1 MRNRSSTPPLSQIDP
16 RLMRSPS
23 PPAAKQ
29 ESIDPNGHCNSNYNN
44 SNNNSTSTGVA
55 IGSTSQA
62 STIPSIGSLMNNAP
76 ADNTDA
82 KSDISTHSSNKS
94 SNGTAKKKEDIR
106 TGPGFGVE
114 DQRAIRVLD
123 RAFKTT

>member
-1 MRNRSSTPPLSQIDP
+1 MQ
-16 RLMRSPS
+16 SPS
-23 PPAAKQ
+23 PPVTKQ
-29 ESIDPNGHCNSNYNN
+29 ESADPNGHCNSNYNN
-44 SNNNSTSTGVA
+44 GNNNIASTGVA
-55 IGSTSQA
+55 ISSTSQA

-82 KSDISTHSSNKS
+82 KSDISTHSSNRSPNGS
-94 SNGTAKKKEDIR
+94 SKKKEDIR

-114 DQRAIRVLD
+114 DKRAIRVLD